1 MDLKILTFNWHEPY
15 ICLLA
20 RVGFQF
26 YIVEPELSPGKF
38 RRWDTNMRP
47 LPENAQILSQQE
59 ASKLLEEE
67 GFDLVIANNI
77 KDLVWVKS
85 FHLPKIS
92 LFHCRLSAEIAI
104 GGNQVQ
110 RDDYLGSI
118 APLLSGVKNVFISE
132 SKKQDWGLPG
142 EVIPHGL
149 DISDYPGYQG
159 DQASVL
165 RVGNLIKEMDAA
177 KGYSIGEQI
186 LDGFPSVT
194 LGLNPGIPSA
204 RLSRGFSD
212 LLDHYQHCRVYLN
225 TTMEAYEDGYNLSLL
240 EAMATGMPVVSYKHS
255 GSPIV
260 NGVNGFISDDIAQIR
275 RDVEFLLKNPAQ
287 ARQIGREA
295 RKTVQ
300 SQFNID
306 RFTTSWKRVIHATLV
321 EFLQN
326 SGVVMDGEKRPP
338 FDKIARKNIL
348 MNYVSHPATTAH
360 YLERALRKKH
370 NVITCGTMIND
381 EVRKLWNL
389 GALKWEV
396 KPQDIPCAPNAPLKS
411 VLEHLPRGWH
421 ADLFFWVE
429 TGLSLPPADLSN
441 LTMPKACYLIDTH
454 IHLENHLKIARPFN
468 FVFLA
473 QKKYVD
479 DFKKAG
485 YEQVI
490 WLPLA
495 CDEEIHSGKA
505 AEKLCDVGFV
515 GTVDSAP
522 ERRKRLLNE
531 LSSHFNLNCQRK
543 FMDEMAALYSESRI
557 VFNNAINQDLN
568 MRVFEAMCSGS
579 LLVTD
584 RATGSGLEEM
594 FTDKKHLAY
603 YDDATLLDTVR
614 YYLDHEEER
623 ERIAAE
629 GRREVL
635 SRHTYS
641 HRMDTMMNYINNAF
655 KRDAIRSAGAQA
667 SELVKSS
674 AATQEPEVKSY
685 YRNTRKDLIPLV
697 PLNASCILEVGCASG
712 GMGAELKREREAF
725 VAGVEMNSSA
735 ANLAREVLDDVIE
748 GNIESMPLPY
758 AKESFDCII
767 FADILEH
774 LVDPL
779 SVLKST
785 APLLR
790 EGGSVVASIPNIQF
804 YAILGQLG
812 EGAWT
817 YQDEGILD
825 RTHLR
830 FFTLKEMK
838 KLFNDAGMEIDQIEE
853 NLSPEYE
860 AFKNSG
866 SRSVTMGR
874 VTVNNLEPEELK
886 QFFVFQYKI
895 RASVRKEAALK
906 PVDDGVDA
914 TTPQVQELL
923 EKAKQAFL
931 MNQSDYAMRLYDEAL
946 ALCPQNAEAVVGLG
960 NVSLQQGNLVE
971 AETHYKSALKNPSPP
986 ASAWVGL
993 GILEM
998 QRNDLERASNYLN
1011 KAIAMKP
1018 ENDKA
1023 LAALGLVEN
1032 MIGNKHEALKRFVQ
1046 ALESN
1051 IDNEAALNGLLKLS
1065 YELQVF
1071 DDAERLLKQY
1081 LEVHPANLNIL
1092 FGLAGIQFVSGQMDM
1107 ARESLQTL
1115 MIFEPNHADARA
1127 LIQKIDATEKRHAF
1141 IDN

>member
-38 RRWDTNMRP
+38 RRWDANMRP
-47 LPENAQILSQQE
+47 LPENAQILSQEE
-59 ASKLLEEE
+59 ASKQLEEE

-104 GGNQVQ
+104 GGHQVQ
-110 RDDYLGSI
+110 RDDYLERI
-118 APLLSGVKNVFISE
+118 APLLTGVKNVFISE
-132 SKKQDWGLPG
+132 SKKQDWGLQG

-149 DISDYPGYQG
+149 DILDYQGYQG
-159 DQASVL
+159 DQATVL

-194 LGLNPGIPSA
+194 LGLNPGIPGA

-212 LLDHYQHCRVYLN
+212 LLAHYQHCRVYLN
-225 TTMEAYEDGYNLSLL
+225 TTMEGYEDGYNLSLL
-240 EAMATGMPVVSYKHS
+240 EAMATGMPVVSYKHE

-260 NGVNGFISDDIAQIR
+260 NGVNGFISDDITQIR
-275 RDVEFLLKNPAQ
+275 QDIDFLLKNPAQ
-287 ARQIGREA
+287 ARQIGKEA

-300 SQFNID
+300 RQFNID
-306 RFTTSWKRVIHATLV
+306 TFTISWKRVIHTTLV

-326 SGVVMDGEKRPP
+326 SGIVMSGEKRPP

-370 NVITCGTMIND
+370 NVITCGLMIND

-389 GALKWEV
+389 EALKWEV
-396 KPQDIPCAPNAPLKS
+396 KPQDIACAPNTPLQT
-411 VLEHLPRGWH
+411 VMEHLPMGWQP
-421 ADLFFWVE
+421 DLFFWVE
-429 TGLSLPPADLSN
+429 TGLSLPPEDLPDH
-441 LTMPKACYLIDTH
+441 TIPKACYLIDTH
-454 IHLENHLKIARPFN
+454 IHLENHLQIARPFD
-468 FVFLA
+468 FIFLA
-473 QKKYVD
+473 QKEYVEE
-479 DFKKAG
+479 FKKAG
-485 YEQVI
+485 YEQVF

-495 CDEEIHSGKA
+495 CDEEIHAGSA
-505 AEKLCDVGFV
+505 VEKLCDVGFV

-531 LSSHFNLNCQRK
+531 LSNNFNLNCQRK
-543 FMDEMAALYSESRI
+543 FMEEMATLYSESRI
-557 VFNNAINQDLN
+557 VFNNAIKQDLN
-568 MRVFEAMCSGS
+568 MRVFEGLCSGS
-579 LLVTD
+579 LVVTD
-584 RATGSGLEEM
+584 RASGSGLEEI

-603 YDDATLLDTVR
+603 YDDATLLETVR
-614 YYLDHEEER
+614 YYLDHPEER

-629 GRREVL
+629 GRKEVL

-641 HRMDTMMNYINNAF
+641 HRIDTMMNYLDNAF
-655 KRDAIRSAGAQA
+655 KRDAIRSVTAQTSDRA
-667 SELVKSS
+667 KSS
-674 AATQEPEVKSY
+674 SATQEPEVKSY

-697 PLNASCILEVGCASG
+697 PRNASCILEVGCASG
-712 GMGAELKREREAF
+712 GMGAELKRGREAF
-725 VAGVEMNSSA
+725 VAGVELNPEA

-748 GNIESMPLPY
+748 GNVESMPLPY

-774 LVDPL
+774 LIDPL
-779 SVLKST
+779 AVLKKT

-830 FFTLKEMK
+830 FFTFKEMK
-838 KLFNDAGMEIDQIEE
+838 KLFNDAGMEITQVEE

-866 SRSVTMGR
+866 TRSVTMGR
-874 VTVNNLEPEELK
+874 VTVSNLEPEELK

-895 RASVRKEAALK
+895 RATVKKESALM
-906 PVDDGVDA
+906 PVDSGVDD
-914 TTPQVQELL
+914 TEPQVRELL
-923 EKAKQAFL
+923 DKAKQAFL
-931 MNQSDYAMRLYDEAL
+931 MNQSDNAMRLYDEAL

-960 NVSLQQGNLVE
+960 NVNLQQGNLVE
-971 AETHYKSALKNPSPP
+971 AETHYKSVLKNPSPP

-998 QRNDLERASNYLN
+998 QRNDLERASKYLN

-1018 ENDKA
+1018 DNDKA
-1023 LAALGLVEN
+1023 LAALGLVESL
-1032 MIGNKHEALKRFVQ
+1032 IGNKREALKRFTQ
-1046 ALESN
+1046 S
-1051 IDNEAALNGLLKLS
+1051 LS
-1065 YELQVF
+1065 IISITKPL
-1071 DDAERLLKQY
+1071 
-1081 LEVHPANLNIL
+1081 
-1092 FGLAGIQFVSGQMDM
+1092 
-1107 ARESLQTL
+1107 
-1115 MIFEPNHADARA
+1115 
-1127 LIQKIDATEKRHAF
+1127 
-1141 IDN
+1141 